1 MIKKRLVTL
10 IFALSL
16 ASAVFISGCENEVTE
31 TTDVETVETVDETVD
46 ETTDETVL
54 ETAEETESVDDN
66 DNGSEEKTDEKIDE
80 TAKEETENHSG
91 GSEEKKEDEAFH
103 VESADILMFVKKAV
117 NVRTGPSTDYDRIGS
132 LEKGSDVE
140 VTGVADTGW
149 YRIKYNGRVGY
160 VSNKF
165 LITEEEYKVLE
176 TAENAAKEAAKEA
189 TKLVEQGN
197 LEISSTD
204 AQKMAQD
211 IISQETNLTPEQQ
224 QQIID
229 DIAAKIEQSVK
240 DAAAQAQ
247 QQQEQQTQAA
257 STGTDTGR
265 VVALCN
271 EYRAGAGLG
280 GLTED
285 ATLDA
290 MAAQRAQ
297 EIAQSFSHTRPDG
310 RDCSSIYDDYGYA
323 WMACGENI
331 AAGQTSADEV
341 MTGWMN
347 SEGHKANIL
356 SGNFNRI
363 GVACYSDPNSAYG
376 YYWVQVFSD

>member
-1 MIKKRLVTL
+1 MIKKRLVTIL
-10 IFALSL
+10 LALSL
-16 ASAVFISGCENEVTE
+16 ASAMFISGCEDEVSDVTE
-31 TTDVETVETVDETVD
+31 TEVVETVEETVD
-46 ETTDETVL
+46 ETTEETDTVDEDENGSADNADETI
-54 ETAEETESVDDN
+54 DD
-66 DNGSEEKTDEKIDE
+66 
-80 TAKEETENHSG
+80 TAKEDVDNSEANKEETKEDG
-91 GSEEKKEDEAFH
+91 TEKKEEEAFH

-117 NVRTGPSTDYDRIGS
+117 NVRTGPNTNYERIGS
-132 LEKGSDVE
+132 LEKGTDVE

-149 YRIKYNGRVGY
+149 YRIKYNGQVGY

-240 DAAAQAQ
+240 EAAAQAQ

-257 STGTDTGR
+257 STGIDTGR

-271 EYRAGAGLG
+271 EYRANAGLG

-310 RDCSSIYDDYGYA
+310 RDCSSIYDDYGYS

-341 MTGWMN
+341 MTSWMN

>member
-1 MIKKRLVTL
+1 MIKKRLVTIL
-10 IFALSL
+10 LALSL
-16 ASAVFISGCENEVTE
+16 ASAMFMSGCEDEVSDVTE
-31 TTDVETVETVDETVD
+31 TEVVETVEEAVD
-46 ETTDETVL
+46 ETTEETDTVDEDENGSADNADETI
-54 ETAEETESVDDN
+54 DD
-66 DNGSEEKTDEKIDE
+66 
-80 TAKEETENHSG
+80 TAKEDVDNSEADKEETKEDST
-91 GSEEKKEDEAFH
+91 EKKEEEAFH

-117 NVRTGPSTDYDRIGS
+117 NVRTGPNTNYERIGS
-132 LEKGSDVE
+132 LEKGTDVE

-149 YRIKYNGRVGY
+149 YRIKYNGQVGY

-165 LITEEEYKVLE
+165 LISEEEYKVLE

-204 AQKMAQD
+204 ARKMAQD

-240 DAAAQAQ
+240 EAAAQAQ
-247 QQQEQQTQAA
+247 QQQTQAA

-271 EYRAGAGLG
+271 EYRANAGLG

-310 RDCSSIYDDYGYA
+310 RDCSSIYDDYGYS

-341 MTGWMN
+341 MTSWMN

>member
-1 MIKKRLVTL
+1 MIKKRLVTIL
-10 IFALSL
+10 LALSL
-16 ASAVFISGCENEVTE
+16 ASAMFISGCEDEVSDVTE
-31 TTDVETVETVDETVD
+31 TEVVETVEETVD
-46 ETTDETVL
+46 ETTEETDTVDEDENDSADNADETI
-54 ETAEETESVDDN
+54 DD
-66 DNGSEEKTDEKIDE
+66 
-80 TAKEETENHSG
+80 TAKEDVDNSEADKEETKEDSA
-91 GSEEKKEDEAFH
+91 EKKEEEAFH

-149 YRIKYNGRVGY
+149 YRIKYNGQVGY

-310 RDCSSIYDDYGYA
+310 RDCSSIYDDYGYS